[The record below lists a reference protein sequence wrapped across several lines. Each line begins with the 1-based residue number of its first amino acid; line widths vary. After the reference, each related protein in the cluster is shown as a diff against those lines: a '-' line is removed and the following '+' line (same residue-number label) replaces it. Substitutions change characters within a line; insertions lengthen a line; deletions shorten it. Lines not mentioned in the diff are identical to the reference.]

1 MRRADVQG
9 TMCRLLS
16 SKDLGEPPRN
26 SPALVSGHFPGRRE
40 EERESGHGGWGW
52 GPRSPSVWRPPGDGA
67 PGNGLKPRSPRGQGP
82 RRWRTRGGREPR
94 PPAAPGSL
102 GRRGRA
108 RRSSPPHP
116 GRLRPASRLPIPC
129 SPVALGG
136 GRGAARVRARVC
148 ATRARNPAAG
158 TQPPATRRR
167 LPGCPSSP
175 QPPPRSLLTPALV
188 APRPALQQ
196 PRSAAPG
203 SAQSFLRAGSWA
215 KGRLGRRA
223 SEAEPLRRVAT
234 SSQRRF
240 SQRRGRRGGRC

>member
-1 MRRADVQG
+1 MSREPCAG
-9 TMCRLLS
+9 S
-16 SKDLGEPPRN
+16 SPPRT
-26 SPALVSGHFPGRRE
+26 SGSLLETPQRWSAVTSQVGARRNE
-40 EERESGHGGWGW
+40 KVAVAGGDGDRVLLQSGDLT
-52 GPRSPSVWRPPGDGA
+52 PGDGA

-175 QPPPRSLLTPALV
+175 QPPPRSLLIPALV
-188 APRPALQQ
+188 APCPALRQ

-240 SQRRGRRGGRC
+240 SQRRGMRGRRC